1 MDGLMAESFNILFT
15 CAGRRVA
22 LLRGFRAAMQ
32 ELGLTGKLIAADV
45 TDTAPA
51 CHEAD
56 ESVLVGAVRSKGYL
70 DRLLKEVHQ
79 HKVNLVVPLTDL
91 DLQLLADNQSLFA
104 DLGCHVM
111 IASPEMVEICRDKFK
126 TNELVSQAGLKPI
139 RTYTVE
145 QFLTHPFYP
154 CFVKPVE
161 GSAAFGASMIHDAH
175 ELRVHLATFGSAEM
189 MVQEYIPG
197 QEFTV
202 DVYRSR
208 AGETR
213 CVVPRQRLEVRSG
226 EVQKGVT
233 VYDEEIIAAA
243 TRLADQLDGLWGV
256 FCCQCRRLDTESPPR
271 FFEINPR
278 FGGGAPL
285 SIAAGA
291 NLPRY
296 LLEDVLDRPI
306 SAELG
311 RFNDGLLMLRYDDA
325 VFAQADDIAALN
337 GYDTPE
343 FR

>member
-1 MDGLMAESFNILFT
+1 MADAFNILFT

-22 LLRGFRAAMQ
+22 LLRSFREAMG

-56 ESVLVGAVRSKGYL
+56 EFVLVGAVRSKGYL

-91 DLQLLADNQSLFA
+91 DLQLLADNQSLFT
-104 DLGCHVM
+104 DLGCQVM
-111 IASPEMVEICRDKFK
+111 IASPDMVEVCRDKFK
-126 TNELVSQAGLKPI
+126 TNELVKASGLKPI
-139 RTYTVE
+139 RTYSVE
-145 QFLTHPFYP
+145 QFLTQPFYP

-161 GSAAFGASMIHDAH
+161 GSAAFGASTIHDAH
-175 ELRVHLATFGSAEM
+175 ELRVHLATYGSAEM
-189 MVQEYIPG
+189 MVQEYVPG

-233 VYDEEIIAAA
+233 IHDEAIVNA
-243 TRLADQLDGLWGV
+243 TIQLAENLDGLWGV
-256 FCCQCRRLDTESPPR
+256 FCCQCRRLDVDSPPR

-296 LLEDVLDRPI
+296 LLEDVLHRPI
-306 SAELG
+306 TAELG

-325 VFAQADDIAALN
+325 VFAQADDITTLS